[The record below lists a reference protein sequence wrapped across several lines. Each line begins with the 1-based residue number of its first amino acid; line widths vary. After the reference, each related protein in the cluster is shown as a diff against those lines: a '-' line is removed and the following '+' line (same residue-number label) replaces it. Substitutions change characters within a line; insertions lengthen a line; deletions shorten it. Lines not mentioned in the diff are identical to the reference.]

1 MNQSKIPHSITILAF
16 LLLSAWLR
24 LAPGAQ
30 AADWPGRKSDFHG
43 LDDPAPIVE
52 FVVRHTL
59 P

>member
-1 MNQSKIPHSITILAF
+1 MNQSQMPRSTTILAF
-16 LLLSAWLR
+16 LLLSAWLG
-24 LAPGAQ
+24 LAPGAH

-52 FVVRHTL
+52 FVVKHTL